1 MAAPDALTP
10 LRRDAIGHWAA
21 SLKAASDA
29 GTVAIRSLEPLHVLA
44 LRHLPGGAQAIAQ
57 ALRPLG
63 IDTLPAAGRHASSAA
78 GAAGP
83 CVLWHSPSEWTLVST
98 DPHPVQMVEQAL
110 QASALQGQACAANL
124 SDGVMGL
131 DLHGPLIDALLMRLI
146 DAASLPRESGQ
157 ATRARL
163 VDVPVTL
170 VRFCD
175 HHLWLLADR
184 SHAHYIAGWLA
195 HAWAA
200 ARLPT

>member
-21 SLKAASDA
+21 SLQAASDA
-29 GTVAIRSLEPLHVLA
+29 GTVAIRSLETLHVLA

-63 IDTLPAAGRHASSAA
+63 IDTLPTAGRLACSAE

-83 CVLWHSPSEWTLVST
+83 CVLWRSPSEWTLVST
-98 DPHPVQMVEQAL
+98 DPHPVQLVEQAL
-110 QASALQGQACAANL
+110 QASALEGQACAANL

-131 DLHGPLIDALLMRLI
+131 DLHGPLIDALLMRLM

>member
-1 MAAPDALTP
+1 MAVPDSLTP

-21 SLKAASDA
+21 SLTADSDA
-29 GTVAIRSLEPLHVLA
+29 GTVVMRSLEPLHVLA
-44 LRHLPGGAQAIAQ
+44 LRHLPGAAQAILQ

-83 CVLWHSPSEWTLVST
+83 CVLWRSPSEWTLVST
-98 DPHPVQMVEQAL
+98 DPHPVRLVEQAL
-110 QASALQGQACAANL
+110 QASALEGQAYAVNL

-131 DLHGPLIDALLMRLI
+131 DLHGPLIDALLMRLM

-170 VRFCD
+170 ARFGD
-175 HHLWLLADR
+175 HHVWLLADR
-184 SHAHYIAGWLA
+184 SHDHYIAGWLG
-195 HAWAA
+195 HACAA
-200 ARLPT
+200 AGLPT

>member
-21 SLKAASDA
+21 SLTADLDT
-29 GTVAIRSLEPLHVLA
+29 GTVVMRSLEPLYVLA
-44 LRHLPGGAQAIAQ
+44 LRHLPGGAPAVAQ

-83 CVLWHSPSEWTLVST
+83 CVLWRSPSEWTLVST
-98 DPHPVQMVEQAL
+98 DPHPVQLVEQAL
-110 QASALQGQACAANL
+110 QASALEGQACAVNL
-124 SDGVMGL
+124 SDGIMGL
-131 DLHGPLIDALLMRLI
+131 DLQGPKVNALLIRLL
-146 DAASLPRESGQ
+146 DAASLPREAGQ
-157 ATRARL
+157 AKRVRL

-170 VRFCD
+170 VRFGD

-184 SHAHYIAGWLA
+184 SHDHYIAGWLA
-195 HAWAA
+195 HARAA
-200 ARLPT
+200 VRLPT

>member
-1 MAAPDALTP
+1 MAAPDVLTP

-21 SLKAASDA
+21 SLTAASDA
-29 GTVAIRSLEPLHVLA
+29 GTVAIRSLETLHVLA

-63 IDTLPAAGRHASSAA
+63 IDTLPTAGRLACSAE

-83 CVLWHSPSEWTLVST
+83 CVLWRSPSEWTLVST
-98 DPHPVQMVEQAL
+98 DPHPVQVVEQAL
-110 QASALQGQACAANL
+110 QATALDGQACAVNL

-131 DLHGPLIDALLMRLI
+131 DLNGPQVNALLMRLM
-146 DAASLPRESGQ
+146 DAASLPRQAGQ
-157 ATRARL
+157 ATRVRL

-170 VRFCD
+170 VRFGE

-184 SHAHYIAGWLA
+184 SHDHTIAAWLA
-195 HAWAA
+195 YACAA
-200 ARLPT
+200 AGLPA